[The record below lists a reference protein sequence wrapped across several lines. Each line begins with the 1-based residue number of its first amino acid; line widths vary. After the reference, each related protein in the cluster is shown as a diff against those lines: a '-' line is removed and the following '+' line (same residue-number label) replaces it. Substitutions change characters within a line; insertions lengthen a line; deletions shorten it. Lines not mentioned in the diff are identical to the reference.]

1 MNYRKIYMKIVL
13 NAKDEERHGL
23 RKRKNGTI
31 YELHH
36 IFPKSLFPQY
46 EKIKSNK
53 VLLTLRE
60 HYFCHL
66 LLIKIFPSTEM
77 YAALCFMSE
86 DKKHGEPFISSRMF
100 EKMKLAKRET
110 SSKGGRVTAKRWTD
124 EERKKASE
132 KKKQWYKDH
141 PEYKKNRVGK
151 HWKLSEE
158 TKEKM
163 RIAANTPER
172 KKASI
177 EGGRKGGFIANKNKR
192 RSSSGYK
199 CSEAHNRAVSEARKG
214 CHWFNNGI
222 TQVFAKECPKGF
234 IKGKLKVQHMSAESD
249 N

>member
-1 MNYRKIYMKIVL
+1 MKIIL
-13 NAKDEERHGL
+13 NAKDEEKRGL
-23 RKRKNGTI
+23 RKKKNGTI
-31 YELHH
+31 YESHH

-46 EKIKSNK
+46 KNIKSNK

-66 LLIKIFPSTEM
+66 LLIKIFPSSEM

-86 DKKHGEPFISSRMF
+86 DKKHGEPCMPSRLF
-100 EKMKLAKRET
+100 EKMKLAKKEM
-110 SSKGGRVTAKRWTD
+110 SSKGGKTTAKRWTD

-141 PEYKKNRVGK
+141 PEYKKNRIGK

-163 RIAANTPER
+163 RIAANRPEK
-172 KKASI
+172 KKASS
-177 EGGRKGGFIANKNKR
+177 EGGKKGGKKR
-192 RSSSGYK
+192 CKQGRRKSSSGYK
-199 CSEAHNRAVSEARKG
+199 CSESHNRAVSEARKG

-234 IKGKLKVQHMSAESD
+234 TKGRLKQRMSAES
-249 N
+249 NT

>member
-1 MNYRKIYMKIVL
+1 MNYRRIYMKIIL
-13 NAKDEERHGL
+13 NAKDEEKCGL
-23 RKRKNGTI
+23 RKRKNGI
-31 YELHH
+31 SYESHH

-46 EKIKSNK
+46 EKTKSNK

-86 DKKHGEPFISSRMF
+86 GKKYGEHFISSRTF
-100 EKMKLAKRET
+100 EKMKLAKKET
-110 SSKGGRVTAKRWTD
+110 SIKGGKISAKRWTD

-163 RIAANTPER
+163 RMAANTPER
-172 KKASI
+172 KNASS
-177 EGGRKGGFIANKNKR
+177 EGGRKGGKKVGLANKNKKR
-192 RSSSGYK
+192 KSSAGYK
-199 CSEAHNRAVSEARKG
+199 CSENHNRAVAEARKG

-222 TQVFAKECPKGF
+222 TQVFAKECPEGF
-234 IKGKLKVQHMSAESD
+234 IKGKLKIL
-249 N
+249 

>member
-1 MNYRKIYMKIVL
+1 MKIVL

-124 EERKKASE
+124 EERKKLL
-132 KKKQWYKDH
+132 K
-141 PEYKKNRVGK
+141 
-151 HWKLSEE
+151 
-158 TKEKM
+158 
-163 RIAANTPER
+163 R
-172 KKASI
+172 K
-177 EGGRKGGFIANKNKR
+177 
-192 RSSSGYK
+192 
-199 CSEAHNRAVSEARKG
+199 
-214 CHWFNNGI
+214 NNGI
-222 TQVFAKECPKGF
+222 KTILNIRKTV
-234 IKGKLKVQHMSAESD
+234 LESIG
-249 N
+249 NFQKKQKRK